1 MTTQTKSKIPEEL
14 LGSLKDGVQRILD
27 DKDWAGFLNM
37 MRKIHHYSFNNR
49 FLIALEQERRGYGF
63 SPLVAGFHKWKN
75 EFKRTVKKGEKS
87 NIMSALLIAEHN
99 NKEVKP
105 FTLNAITAASQ
116 IDEDLHVLVIGN
128 KSEEVAKSISQIPN
142 VKKVIHVDNEIYE
155 NFLAENF
162 TSVIVKQAE
171 NYSHIICSANTFGKN
186 LMPRVAAL
194 LDTSQVSDI
203 IKVIS
208 ADTFLRPIYAGNAF
222 ATVKSSDSK
231 KCITIR
237 PTSFDPAAT
246 SGGSAEI
253 VKADAG
259 ETNTF
264 IKFIKREEIK
274 SDRPELGTARVVI
287 SGGRG
292 MGSGE
297 NFKLIT
303 EIADKLNA
311 AIGASRAAVDAGYIT
326 NDHQVGQTGKVVVP
340 DLYIAV
346 GISGAIQ
353 HLAGM
358 KESKV
363 IVAINKDG
371 EAPIFSVADYGLEA
385 DLFEALPQFLE
396 ELSKLNTIQ
405 K

>member
-1 MTTQTKSKIPEEL
+1 
-14 LGSLKDGVQRILD
+14 
-27 DKDWAGFLNM
+27 
-37 MRKIHHYSFNNR
+37 
-49 FLIALEQERRGYGF
+49 
-63 SPLVAGFHKWKN
+63 
-75 EFKRTVKKGEKS
+75 
-87 NIMSALLIAEHN
+87 MSVLLIAEHN

-105 FTLNAITAASQ
+105 FTQNAITAASQ
-116 IDEDLHVLVIGN
+116 IDQDLHVLVIGKN
-128 KSEEVAKSISQIPN
+128 VDAVSKSISEVPN
-142 VKKVIHVDNEIYE
+142 VKKVIQVDNEIYE
-155 NFLAENF
+155 NFLAENY
-162 TSVIVKQAE
+162 TPVIIKQSE
-171 NYSHIICSANTFGKN
+171 NYSHIVCSANTFGKN
-186 LMPRVAAL
+186 FMPRVAAL

-222 ATVKSSDSK
+222 ATVKSNDKK

-237 PTSFDPAAT
+237 PTSFDPAPST
-246 SGGSAEI
+246 GGSAEI
-253 VKADAG
+253 IKVDGSEA
-259 ETNTF
+259 TTLT
-264 IKFIKREEIK
+264 KFIKREEVK
-274 SDRPELGTARVVI
+274 SDRPELGTARIVI

-292 MGSGE
+292 MQSGE

-303 EIADKLNA
+303 SIADKLNA

-396 ELSKLNTIQ
+396 ELNKLNTIQ

>member
-1 MTTQTKSKIPEEL
+1 
-14 LGSLKDGVQRILD
+14 
-27 DKDWAGFLNM
+27 
-37 MRKIHHYSFNNR
+37 
-49 FLIALEQERRGYGF
+49 
-63 SPLVAGFHKWKN
+63 
-75 EFKRTVKKGEKS
+75 
-87 NIMSALLIAEHN
+87 MSVLLISEHN
-99 NKEVKP
+99 NKELKP
-105 FTLNAITAASQ
+105 FTLNAITAASK
-116 IDEDLHVLVIGN
+116 INEDVHVLVLGHN
-128 KSEEVAKSISQIPN
+128 SDSVAKSVSEVPN
-142 VKKVIHVDNEIYE
+142 VKKVIHINDTIYE
-155 NFLAENF
+155 NYLAENY
-162 TSVIVKQAE
+162 TSAIINLSKD
-171 NYSHIICSANTFGKN
+171 YSHVMCSANTFGKN

-194 LDTSQVSDI
+194 LDVSQVSDI
-203 IKVIS
+203 TKVIS
-208 ADTFLRPIYAGNAF
+208 SDTFLRPIYAGNAF
-222 ATVKSSDSK
+222 ATVKSSDRI
-231 KCITIR
+231 KCITVR
-237 PTSFDPAAT
+237 PTSFDPAPT
-246 SGGSAEI
+246 TGGSAEI
-253 VKADAG
+253 QTG
-259 ETNTF
+259 EVGDSTNLS
-264 IKFIKREEIK
+264 KFIKKEEIK

-292 MGSGE
+292 MQSGE

-303 EIADKLNA
+303 AVADKLNA

-385 DLFEALPQFLE
+385 DLFEAVPQFLE
-396 ELSKLNTIQ
+396 ELNKLNTIQ

>member
-1 MTTQTKSKIPEEL
+1 M
-14 LGSLKDGVQRILD
+14 V
-27 DKDWAGFLNM
+27 
-37 MRKIHHYSFNNR
+37 
-49 FLIALEQERRGYGF
+49 
-63 SPLVAGFHKWKN
+63 
-75 EFKRTVKKGEKS
+75 VKL
-87 NIMSALLIAEHN
+87 SA
-99 NKEVKP
+99 
-105 FTLNAITAASQ
+105 
-116 IDEDLHVLVIGN
+116 
-128 KSEEVAKSISQIPN
+128 
-142 VKKVIHVDNEIYE
+142 
-155 NFLAENF
+155 
-162 TSVIVKQAE
+162 
-171 NYSHIICSANTFGKN
+171 NYSHIVSSANTFGKN
-186 LMPRVAAL
+186 LMPRIAAI
-194 LDTSQVSDI
+194 LDTSQISDI
-203 IKVIS
+203 TKVIS
-208 ADTFLRPIYAGNAF
+208 SDTFLRPIYAGNAF
-222 ATVKSSDSK
+222 ATVKSNDSK

-237 PTSFDPAAT
+237 PTSFDACES
-246 SGGSAEI
+246 SGGSAPIE
-253 VKADAG
+253 KAEGA
-259 ETNTF
+259 EEF
-264 IKFIKREEIK
+264 IQTKFIKREEVK
-274 SDRPELGTARVVI
+274 SDRPELGTARIVV

-292 MGSGE
+292 MQSGD

-303 EIADKLNA
+303 DVADKLGA

-396 ELSKLNTIQ
+396 ELNKLNTIQ

>member
-1 MTTQTKSKIPEEL
+1 
-14 LGSLKDGVQRILD
+14 
-27 DKDWAGFLNM
+27 
-37 MRKIHHYSFNNR
+37 
-49 FLIALEQERRGYGF
+49 
-63 SPLVAGFHKWKN
+63 
-75 EFKRTVKKGEKS
+75 
-87 NIMSALLIAEHN
+87 MSVLLIAEHN
-99 NKEVKP
+99 NKELKS
-105 FTLNAITAASQ
+105 FTLNAVTAASQ
-116 IDEDLHVLVIGN
+116 IDSDVHALVIGN
-128 KSEEVAKSISQIPN
+128 NCGDASKAASELPL
-142 VKKVIHVDNEIYE
+142 VKKVITVEAAHYE

-162 TSVIVKQAE
+162 APVIVKLADD
-171 NYSHIICSANTFGKN
+171 YSHIVCSANTFGKN
-186 LMPRVAAL
+186 LMPRIAAK

-203 IKVIS
+203 IKVES
-208 ADTFLRPIYAGNAF
+208 ADTFIRPIYAGNAF
-222 ATVKSSDSK
+222 ATVKSTDAK

-237 PTSFDPAAT
+237 PTSFDPCES
-246 SGGSAEI
+246 SGGSAPI
-253 VKADAG
+253 
-259 ETNTF
+259 ETAEAEEEFSLT
-264 IKFIKREEIK
+264 KFVKREEIK
-274 SDRPELGTARVVI
+274 SDRPELGTARIVV

-292 MGSGE
+292 MQSGD

-303 EIADKLNA
+303 SIADKLNA
-311 AIGASRAAVDAGYIT
+311 AIGASRAAVDAGYIS

-396 ELSKLNTIQ
+396 ELNKLNTIQ

>member
-1 MTTQTKSKIPEEL
+1 
-14 LGSLKDGVQRILD
+14 
-27 DKDWAGFLNM
+27 
-37 MRKIHHYSFNNR
+37 
-49 FLIALEQERRGYGF
+49 
-63 SPLVAGFHKWKN
+63 
-75 EFKRTVKKGEKS
+75 
-87 NIMSALLIAEHN
+87 MSVLLIAEHN

-105 FTLNAITAASQ
+105 FTLNAISAASQ
-116 IDEDLHVLVIGN
+116 INEDVHVLVLGSN
-128 KSEEVAKSISQIPN
+128 SDGVAKSISEVPN
-142 VKKVIHVDNEIYE
+142 VKKIIHINNPIYE
-155 NFLAENF
+155 NYLAENY
-162 TSVIVKQAE
+162 TSVIIKLAE

-194 LDTSQVSDI
+194 LDVSQVSDI
-203 IKVIS
+203 TKVIS
-208 ADTFLRPIYAGNAF
+208 EDTFLRPIYAGNAF
-222 ATVKSSDSK
+222 ATVKSNDK
-231 KCITIR
+231 IKCVTIR
-237 PTSFDPAAT
+237 PTSFDPAPT

-253 VKADAG
+253 QNSDPADA
-259 ETNTF
+259 TTLS
-264 IKFIKREEIK
+264 KFIKKEEIK
-274 SDRPELGTARVVI
+274 SDRPELGTARVVV

-292 MGSGE
+292 MQSGE

-303 EIADKLNA
+303 AVADKLNA

-363 IVAINKDG
+363 IDAINKDG

-385 DLFEALPQFLE
+385 DLFEALPKFLE
-396 ELSKLNTIQ
+396 ELNKLNTIQ

>member
-1 MTTQTKSKIPEEL
+1 MSIL
-14 LGSLKDGVQRILD
+14 LL
-27 DKDWAGFLNM
+27 
-37 MRKIHHYSFNNR
+37 
-49 FLIALEQERRGYGF
+49 
-63 SPLVAGFHKWKN
+63 
-75 EFKRTVKKGEKS
+75 
-87 NIMSALLIAEHN
+87 AEHD

-116 IDEDLHVLVIGN
+116 VDQDLHVLVIGHN
-128 KSEEVAKSISQIPN
+128 AEEVAKSISQVPN

-155 NFLAENF
+155 NYLAENF
-162 TSVIVKQAE
+162 TSVIVKHAE
-171 NYSHIICSANTFGKN
+171 NYSHIFCSANTFGKN

-194 LDTSQVSDI
+194 LDTSQISDI

-222 ATVKSSDSK
+222 ATVKSTDSK
-231 KCITIR
+231 KCVTIR
-237 PTSFDPAAT
+237 PTSFEPAIT

-253 VKADAG
+253 VKEEAMEA
-259 ETNTF
+259 TSLT
-264 IKFIKREEIK
+264 KFIKREEVK
-274 SDRPELGTARVVI
+274 SERPELGTARVVI

-292 MGSGE
+292 MQSAE

-303 EIADKLNA
+303 DIADKLNA

-396 ELSKLNTIQ
+396 ELNKLNTIQ

>member
-1 MTTQTKSKIPEEL
+1 
-14 LGSLKDGVQRILD
+14 
-27 DKDWAGFLNM
+27 
-37 MRKIHHYSFNNR
+37 
-49 FLIALEQERRGYGF
+49 
-63 SPLVAGFHKWKN
+63 
-75 EFKRTVKKGEKS
+75 
-87 NIMSALLIAEHN
+87 MSVLLIAEHN
-99 NKEVKP
+99 NKELKP
-105 FTLNAITAASQ
+105 FTLNVINAAKQ
-116 IDEDLHVLVIGN
+116 IDEETHVLLIGYN
-128 KSEEVAKSISQIPN
+128 ADPVAKQISEVSG
-142 VKKVIHVDNEIYE
+142 VKKIIHVDNTIYE
-155 NFLAENF
+155 NYVAENF
-162 TSVIVKQAE
+162 VPVILKYAE
-171 NYSHIICSANTFGKN
+171 NYTHIVSAANTFGKN
-186 LMPRVAAL
+186 LMPRVAAN
-194 LDTSQVSDI
+194 LDTSQISDI

-208 ADTFLRPIYAGNAF
+208 KDTFLRPIYAGNAF
-222 ATVKSSDSK
+222 ATVKSNDPK
-231 KCITIR
+231 KCVTVR
-237 PTSFDPAAT
+237 PTSFDPAPS

-253 VKADAG
+253 VKGDAG
-259 ETNTF
+259 EEYSLT
-264 IKFIKREEIK
+264 KFIKKEEIK
-274 SDRPELGTARVVI
+274 SDRPELGTARIVI

-292 MGSGE
+292 MQSGE

-303 EIADKLNA
+303 AVADKLNA

-396 ELSKLNTIQ
+396 ELNKLNTIQ

>member
-1 MTTQTKSKIPEEL
+1 
-14 LGSLKDGVQRILD
+14 
-27 DKDWAGFLNM
+27 
-37 MRKIHHYSFNNR
+37 
-49 FLIALEQERRGYGF
+49 
-63 SPLVAGFHKWKN
+63 
-75 EFKRTVKKGEKS
+75 
-87 NIMSALLIAEHN
+87 MSVLLIVEHN
-99 NKEVKP
+99 NKELKS
-105 FTLNAITAASQ
+105 FTLNAVTAASQ
-116 IDEDLHVLVIGN
+116 IDSDVHALVIGN
-128 KSEEVAKSISQIPN
+128 NCGDVVKAASELPLI
-142 VKKVIHVDNEIYE
+142 KKVISVEAPHYE

-162 TSVIVKQAE
+162 APVVTKLAD
-171 NYSHIICSANTFGKN
+171 NYSHIVCSANTFGKN
-186 LMPRVAAL
+186 LMPRIAAK

-203 IKVIS
+203 IKVES
-208 ADTFLRPIYAGNAF
+208 ADTFVRPIYAGNAF
-222 ATVKSSDSK
+222 ATVKSTDAK
-231 KCITIR
+231 KCVTIR
-237 PTSFDPAAT
+237 PTSFDPCES
-246 SGGSAEI
+246 SGGSAPIETAEA
-253 VKADAG
+253 AD
-259 ETNTF
+259 EFSLT
-264 IKFIKREEIK
+264 KFVKREEIK
-274 SDRPELGTARVVI
+274 SDRPELGTARIVV

-292 MGSGE
+292 MQSGD

-303 EIADKLNA
+303 SIADKLNA
-311 AIGASRAAVDAGYIT
+311 AIGASRAAVDAGYIS

-396 ELSKLNTIQ
+396 ELNKLNTIQ

>member
-1 MTTQTKSKIPEEL
+1 MP
-14 LGSLKDGVQRILD
+14 V
-27 DKDWAGFLNM
+27 
-37 MRKIHHYSFNNR
+37 
-49 FLIALEQERRGYGF
+49 
-63 SPLVAGFHKWKN
+63 
-75 EFKRTVKKGEKS
+75 
-87 NIMSALLIAEHN
+87 LLIAEHD
-99 NKEVKP
+99 NKELRP
-105 FTLNAITAASQ
+105 FTLNAISAASQ
-116 IDEDLHVLVIGN
+116 INEDVHVLVIGSN
-128 KSEEVAKSISQIPN
+128 SEEVAKSISQVPN
-142 VKKVIHVDNEIYE
+142 VKKVIHVNNSIYE
-155 NFLAENF
+155 NYLAENY
-162 TSVIVKQAE
+162 TSVIVKLSDG
-171 NYSHIICSANTFGKN
+171 YSHIVCSANTFGKN

-194 LDTSQVSDI
+194 LDVSQVSDI
-203 IKVIS
+203 TKVLS
-208 ADTFLRPIYAGNAF
+208 EDTFQRPIYAGNAF
-222 ATVKSSDSK
+222 ATVKSNDK
-231 KCITIR
+231 IKCVTIR
-237 PTSFDPAAT
+237 PTSFDPAPT

-253 VKADAG
+253 QNSDAG
-259 ETNTF
+259 EATEISRF
-264 IKFIKREEIK
+264 IKKEEIK
-274 SDRPELGTARVVI
+274 SDRPELGTARVVV

-292 MGSGE
+292 MQSGE

-303 EIADKLNA
+303 AVADKLNA

-385 DLFEALPQFLE
+385 DLFEALPKFLE
-396 ELSKLNTIQ
+396 ELNKLNTIQ

>member
-1 MTTQTKSKIPEEL
+1 
-14 LGSLKDGVQRILD
+14 
-27 DKDWAGFLNM
+27 
-37 MRKIHHYSFNNR
+37 
-49 FLIALEQERRGYGF
+49 
-63 SPLVAGFHKWKN
+63 
-75 EFKRTVKKGEKS
+75 
-87 NIMSALLIAEHN
+87 MSVLLIVEHN
-99 NKEVKP
+99 NKELKS
-105 FTLNAITAASQ
+105 FTLNAVTAASQ
-116 IDEDLHVLVIGN
+116 IDTDVHALVIGN
-128 KSEEVAKSISQIPN
+128 NCGDVAKATSELPL
-142 VKKVIHVDNEIYE
+142 VKKVITVEAAHYE

-162 TSVIVKQAE
+162 APVIVKLAD
-171 NYSHIICSANTFGKN
+171 NYSHIVCSANTFGKN
-186 LMPRVAAL
+186 LMPRIAAK

-203 IKVIS
+203 IKVES
-208 ADTFLRPIYAGNAF
+208 SDTFVRPIYAGNAF
-222 ATVKSSDSK
+222 ATVKSTDAK

-237 PTSFDPAAT
+237 PTSFDPCES
-246 SGGSAEI
+246 SGGSAPIET
-253 VKADAG
+253 G
-259 ETNTF
+259 EAAEEFSLT
-264 IKFIKREEIK
+264 KFVKREEIK
-274 SDRPELGTARVVI
+274 SDRPELGTARIVV

-292 MGSGE
+292 MQSGD

-303 EIADKLNA
+303 SIADKLNA
-311 AIGASRAAVDAGYIT
+311 AIGASRAAVDAGYIS

-396 ELSKLNTIQ
+396 ELNKLNTIQ

>member
-1 MTTQTKSKIPEEL
+1 
-14 LGSLKDGVQRILD
+14 
-27 DKDWAGFLNM
+27 
-37 MRKIHHYSFNNR
+37 
-49 FLIALEQERRGYGF
+49 
-63 SPLVAGFHKWKN
+63 
-75 EFKRTVKKGEKS
+75 
-87 NIMSALLIAEHN
+87 MSVLLIAEHD

-105 FTLNAITAASQ
+105 FTLNAITAAAQ
-116 IDEDLHVLVIGN
+116 IDQDLHVLVIGHN
-128 KSEEVAKSISQIPN
+128 ANSVAKSLSEVTN

-155 NFLAENF
+155 NYLAENF
-162 TSVIVKQAE
+162 TPVIVNHAE
-171 NYSHIICSANTFGKN
+171 NYSHIVCSANTFGKN

-194 LDTSQVSDI
+194 LDVSQVSDI

-208 ADTFLRPIYAGNAF
+208 PDTFLRPIYAGNAF
-222 ATVKSSDSK
+222 ATVKSNDNK
-231 KCITIR
+231 KCITVR
-237 PTSFDPAAT
+237 PTSFDVASST
-246 SGGSAEI
+246 GGSAELI
-253 VKADAG
+253 KA
-259 ETNTF
+259 ESSEVSTQ
-264 IKFIKREEIK
+264 IKFIKREEVK
-274 SDRPELGTARVVI
+274 SDRPELGTARIVI

-292 MGSGE
+292 MQSGE

-303 EIADKLNA
+303 DIADKLNA

-396 ELSKLNTIQ
+396 ELNKLNTIQ